1 MSNTQVGQVYQ
12 QIILDVLE
20 ASRVDLEENGVDES
34 ILEELKQAAIAIY
47 LSFPCDRGKSGDD
60 ASSSI
65 LARDCLL
72 CLGRALCPAAAPPFW
87 AAGGFGEAQGWQKKL
102 SAQNLASFPWDPKPD
117 PPAPVSAP
125 AAPVQQQQQPQP
137 QPQQQQ
143 QSIPA
148 PASHE
153 IPVPNGSGMPPQRV
167 APPGV
172 QSYAVPP
179 NQAPVKPEP
188 GVKVEPGLEATPNS
202 FSNPAINA
210 RVIANLQS
218 QYGSRADATINKLQ
232 ETMGPAPNGAQ
243 YAPQSHPT
251 GQPHPQYQ
259 NAQAQQQYRQQQ
271 QQQQQ
276 QQTGGGMQQRVPQ
289 PPQHIQKP
297 AASQF
302 DGAAEEGILVR
313 QESNGQTTELGRVEI
328 DRMLHAQLEARAKA
342 MEGGGLMVPLQRA
355 KKANPVSYHRT
366 EDASGS
372 GRFDGPDDDVKSEVD
387 EDAINSDLDD
397 SDDNVDDDDEDDD
410 GGQIMLCMYDKVQRV
425 KNKWKCVL
433 KDGVLSV
440 NGRDYVFHKASGEYE
455 W

>member
-34 ILEELKQAAIAIY
+34 ILEELK
-47 LSFPCDRGKSGDD
+47 
-60 ASSSI
+60 
-65 LARDCLL
+65 
-72 CLGRALCPAAAPPFW
+72 
-87 AAGGFGEAQGWQKKL
+87 QGWQKKL